1 LIEVET
7 MAGVFGDDIN
17 SRADFQKAVALA
29 RQTIVPALQRMPNDP
44 ALQSMEKQLE
54 AIDQWTANGRVPTV
68 DERRS
73 INMGIVM
80 YRQFEATDDLEAYQL
95 RELAGGINNY
105 LKYWPDDA
113 KAADPAYRPSL
124 EDRA

>member
-1 LIEVET
+1 LTEVET

-17 SRADFQKAVALA
+17 SRADFQKALALA
-29 RQTIVPALQRMPNDP
+29 GQKIVPALQRMPDDP
-44 ALQSMEKQLE
+44 ALQSMQKQLE
-54 AIDQWTANGRVPTV
+54 AIDQWTVNGGVPTV
-68 DERRS
+68 DQRRS
-73 INMGIVM
+73 INMGLVM
-80 YRQFEATDDLEAYQL
+80 YRQFEGTRDLEEYQL